1 MYTCP
6 ECADTG
12 VVFACECKDVD
23 CPEKCFYENE
33 MPNISFW
40 WKNDYR
46 KSPKGKEIHFLCKTR
61 GIMNDRDERVHVH
74 CECAIGDDKMK
85 ECASPNESYCDN
97 CGDPI
102 WHVKGT
108 TCSSCGEVI

>member
-1 MYTCP
+1 
-6 ECADTG
+6 
-12 VVFACECKDVD
+12 
-23 CPEKCFYENE
+23 
-33 MPNISFW
+33 
-40 WKNDYR
+40 
-46 KSPKGKEIHFLCKTR
+46 
-61 GIMNDRDERVHVH
+61 MNDRDERVHVH